1 MIARERHRRR
11 GSLHGSFEKRAYSG
25 RSSVTLEPPPCRC
38 ASSRQAGGTGIGP
51 FTPDTRRQR
60 ADSAAID
67 HFRILRYRNKVA
79 AAADVELTRAL
90 ERGDVPDAGF
100 PHVSHLRV
108 AWVYLS
114 ESPTVDQ
121 ALARMAATLRRFA
134 ASVGRP
140 EKYSD
145 AITAFWMYQ
154 MAAARAV
161 MPGAAVDDVLRAYP
175 RLLDK
180 ALIDS
185 APRAADSSSD
195 PSDRPVSRRS
205 A

>member
-1 MIARERHRRR
+1 MA
-11 GSLHGSFEKRAYSG
+11 GS
-25 RSSVTLEPPPCRC
+25 P
-38 ASSRQAGGTGIGP
+38 
-51 FTPDTRRQR
+51 
-60 ADSAAID
+60 
-67 HFRILRYRNKVA
+67 N
-79 AAADVELTRAL
+79 VELTRAL
-90 ERGDVPDAGF
+90 ERGEAPPAGF
-100 PHVSHLRV
+100 PHASHLRV

-134 ASVGRP
+134 ASVGRA

-154 MAAARAV
+154 MAAVHAI

-180 ALIDS
+180 DLIAS
-185 APRAADSSSD
+185 APRAADSSGD
-195 PSDRPVSRRS
+195 PSDRPLSRGP

>member
-1 MIARERHRRR
+1 M
-11 GSLHGSFEKRAYSG
+11 
-25 RSSVTLEPPPCRC
+25 
-38 ASSRQAGGTGIGP
+38 
-51 FTPDTRRQR
+51 
-60 ADSAAID
+60 
-67 HFRILRYRNKVA
+67 VA
-79 AAADVELTRAL
+79 ASDVDLTRAL
-90 ERGDVPDAGF
+90 ERCEVPNAGF
-100 PHVSHLRV
+100 HHAAHLRV

-134 ASVGRP
+134 ASVGHA

-145 AITAFWMYQ
+145 AITAFWIYQ
-154 MAAARAV
+154 MAAVRAV
-161 MPGAAVDDVLRAYP
+161 MPGAALDDVLRAYP

-180 ALIDS
+180 DFIAS

-195 PSDRPVSRRS
+195 PSDRPVSRRT

>member
-1 MIARERHRRR
+1 M
-11 GSLHGSFEKRAYSG
+11 
-25 RSSVTLEPPPCRC
+25 
-38 ASSRQAGGTGIGP
+38 
-51 FTPDTRRQR
+51 
-60 ADSAAID
+60 
-67 HFRILRYRNKVA
+67 VA
-79 AAADVELTRAL
+79 APDVELTRAL
-90 ERGDVPDAGF
+90 ERGEVPNAGF
-100 PHVSHLRV
+100 PHASHLRV

-134 ASVGRP
+134 ASVGRA

-161 MPGAAVDDVLRAYP
+161 MPGAGVDDVLRAFP

-180 ALIDS
+180 DLIAS
-185 APRAADSSSD
+185 TPRAGDSSRD
-195 PSDRPVSRRS
+195 APDRPLSRGPS
-205 A
+205 